1 MSNSTIE
8 LINLSGTAT
17 TREEAIS
24 EAADMLIAAGAVTD
38 EYKSAMFERESSVST
53 YMGNFLAIP
62 HGTLEAKDAVLQS
75 ALAII
80 RYEKPILWN
89 DEEVRFVI
97 GIAGKN
103 NTHMDSLAIIAEVF
117 SDMTSVESMIDAKTT
132 EQVLNIF
139 SRARAA

>member
-8 LINLSGTAT
+8 LINLNGTAT
-17 TREEAIS
+17 TRDEAIS
-24 EAADMLIAAGAVTD
+24 EAADMLIAAGAVTA
-38 EYKSAMFERESSVST
+38 EYKSAMFDRESSVST

-62 HGTLEAKDAVLQS
+62 HGTLEAKDAVLHS

-80 RYEKPILWN
+80 RYDQPILWN

-117 SDMTSVESMIDAKTT
+117 SDMTSVEAMIDAKTT